1 MGHLGAGSH
10 EFVMADVDHLG
21 GVACFCED
29 GIDHDGVDA
38 GAVGFGGLGFF
49 DGDVGEVD
57 GDDLVDVSVMGGV
70 VVGEVVVTDDLV
82 GTVAGDEHADFE
94 VVFF

>member
-1 MGHLGAGSH
+1 MGHLGVGFH
-10 EFVMADVDHLG
+10 EFVVADVDHLG

-29 GIDHDGVDA
+29 GINHDGVDA

-57 GDDLVDVSVMGGV
+57 GDDLVDAAIVRVV
-70 VVGEVVVTDDLV
+70 VVGCVIVVDDVV
-82 GTVAGDEHADFE
+82 GAVAGDEHADFE